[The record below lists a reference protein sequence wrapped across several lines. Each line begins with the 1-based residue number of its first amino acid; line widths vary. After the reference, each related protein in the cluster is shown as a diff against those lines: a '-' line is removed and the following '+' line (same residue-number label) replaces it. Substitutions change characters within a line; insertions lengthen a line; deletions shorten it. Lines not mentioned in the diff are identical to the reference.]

1 MTREEALARL
11 KHILERDFEIPPH
24 KVTLEASFMGTLGMD
39 SLDVVDFVSYIEYA
53 FDIDVGLQAYRDL
66 DTVQKLIDFLL
77 AQKNQAAAR

>member
-11 KHILERDFEIPPH
+11 TQILERDFEIPPH
-24 KVTLEASFMGTLGMD
+24 KVKPDASFMGTLGMD

-66 DTVQKLIDFLL
+66 DTVQKLLDFVLK
-77 AQKNQAAAR
+77 QKSQAAAD

>member
-11 KHILERDFEIPPH
+11 KQILERDFEIPPH

-77 AQKNQAAAR
+77 AQKNQATAH